1 MPTRVVH
8 RLLFEAADVYKSGI
22 ARFQSICVRKVEQ
35 WVWSNILCWTTCR
48 LESEN
53 QFERKSESFC
63 RNKQLAKTKIG
74 IPLELSF

>member
-8 RLLFEAADVYKSGI
+8 RLLFEGADVYKSG
-22 ARFQSICVRKVEQ
+22 FKVEQ
-35 WVWSNILCWTTCR
+35 WVWPNILCWTTCR

-53 QFERKSESFC
+53 KFERKSESFC
-63 RNKQLAKTKIG
+63 RNQQLAKTKIG